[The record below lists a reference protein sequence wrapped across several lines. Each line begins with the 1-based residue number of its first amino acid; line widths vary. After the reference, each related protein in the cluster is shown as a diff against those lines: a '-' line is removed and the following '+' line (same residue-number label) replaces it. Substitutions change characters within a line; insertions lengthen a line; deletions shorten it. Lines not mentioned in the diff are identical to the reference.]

1 MKKTRHQTFVDELH
15 RQLTYDAVQRS
26 DYLEKHG
33 VSDDCGGLSREDIMK
48 DIERKFDELFGNLDD
63 DDGD

>member
-1 MKKTRHQTFVDELH
+1 MKKTRHQTFVDELQ

-26 DYLEKHG
+26 DYPEKHG
-33 VSDDCGGLSREDIMK
+33 VSDDCGGLRQEDIMK

-63 DDGD
+63 NDGD